1 MVQYYRYDLNRC
13 SRTGFLL
20 ATPVTIEVL
29 CSELDPISSS
39 GRNGIPF
46 LSVLSTLKHLNE
58 SMVSTHPKNISRI
71 GSIPP
76 SRGETEKI
84 FDLPPPSFSWCLF
97 NFSWTWGVFCPQNGK
112 NYEAQQPVMARKL
125 SSKPCSSC
133 TTQPHPARKSRKHV
147 QCTPWKKR
155 NWNFWTNHTLRIQ
168 FQRCTFTNINAWTVK
183 SKYW

>member
-58 SMVSTHPKNISRI
+58 SMVSTHPKNISQM
-71 GSIPP
+71 GSFPQFEGAKICKNFKPATKTIIP
-76 SRGETEKI
+76 
-84 FDLPPPSFSWCLF
+84 
-97 NFSWTWGVFCPQNGK
+97 TWDEMVNVQEPRYKVG
-112 NYEAQQPVMARKL
+112 
-125 SSKPCSSC
+125 PCY
-133 TTQPHPARKSRKHV
+133 Q
-147 QCTPWKKR
+147 
-155 NWNFWTNHTLRIQ
+155 L
-168 FQRCTFTNINAWTVK
+168 
-183 SKYW
+183 